1 MQFVSFGWITSSL
14 SLYLVHCMDIVCFPR
29 NLDLLSFQATP
40 RSFRSK
46 CFKSLDLRKPLRS
59 IGPEIKGLC
68 TYKVHYIVL
77 FAKNLCISGRK
88 LLEQDWCPIPYIE
101 AHT

>member
-59 IGPEIKGLC
+59 IGPTHEIKGFKNNITL
-68 TYKVHYIVL
+68 YYLQRISAFRGESFWSRIGVL
-77 FAKNLCISGRK
+77 
-88 LLEQDWCPIPYIE
+88 Y
-101 AHT
+101 HT